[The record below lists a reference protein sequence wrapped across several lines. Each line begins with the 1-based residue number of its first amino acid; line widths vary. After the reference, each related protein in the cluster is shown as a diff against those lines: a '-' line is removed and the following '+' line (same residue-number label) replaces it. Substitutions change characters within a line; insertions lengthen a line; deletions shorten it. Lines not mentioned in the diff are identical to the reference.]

1 MDAQNDAENAQK
13 LAVKLTSEQA
23 EILLKADLRN
33 LAKKVQQGK
42 TLSVAE
48 RNILIC

>member
-1 MDAQNDAENAQK
+1 MDAENAQK
-13 LAVKLTSEQA
+13 QDVKLTSEQS
-23 EILLKADLRN
+23 EILPKADLRN
-33 LAKKVQQGK
+33 LAEKVQQGK